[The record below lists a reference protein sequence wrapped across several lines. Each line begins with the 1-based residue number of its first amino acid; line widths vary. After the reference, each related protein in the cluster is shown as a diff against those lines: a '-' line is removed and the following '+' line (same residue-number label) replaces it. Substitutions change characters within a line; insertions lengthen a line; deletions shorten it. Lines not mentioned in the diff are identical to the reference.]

1 MRERLLDIRV
11 QQLDRC
17 TRTPGAARALELL
30 SPSTAI
36 KWQVRSTA
44 KARGLRRGVGLG
56 FQQWLSVDPVGEPWK
71 DPRVR
76 RSVRWIGV
84 ALIAFSVLMI
94 VAGLLQ
100 G

>member
-1 MRERLLDIRV
+1 MTVTPAAVIIALACFPLVFGALD
-11 QQLDRC
+11 LF
-17 TRTPGAARALELL
+17 

-44 KARGLRRGVGLG
+44 RARGMRRGVGLG
-56 FQQWLSVDPVGEPWK
+56 FQQWLEVDAVAEPWR
-71 DPRVR
+71 DPRVK

-84 ALIAFSVLMI
+84 ALIVFSALMI
-94 VAGLLQ
+94 VAALLQ

>member
-1 MRERLLDIRV
+1 MAPAAVVIIALACFLLV
-11 QQLDRC
+11 YSVV
-17 TRTPGAARALELL
+17 ELL

-44 KARGLRRGVGLG
+44 RARGLKRGVGLG
-56 FQQWLSVDPVGEPWK
+56 FQQWLGVDPNAEPWN

-76 RSVRWIGV
+76 RSVCWIGL
-84 ALIAFSVLMI
+84 ALIAFSLLII
-94 VAGLLQ
+94 VAGLLK